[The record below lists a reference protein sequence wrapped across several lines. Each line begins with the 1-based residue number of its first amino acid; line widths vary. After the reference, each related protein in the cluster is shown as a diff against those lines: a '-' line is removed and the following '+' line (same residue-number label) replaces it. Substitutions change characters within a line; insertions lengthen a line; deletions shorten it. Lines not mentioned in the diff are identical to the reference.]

1 MNALKD
7 YVTNHLRLTCN
18 TVNDLS
24 NKLCVPNKA
33 EDLNLSAFNMITG
46 INKRKTIINYILCKS
61 NVNLLVESV
70 IQIKSGIPINV
81 DASVKTR

>member
-7 YVTNHLRLTCN
+7 YFTNHLRLICN

-24 NKLCVPNKA
+24 HKLCVPNKA

-46 INKRKTIINYILCKS
+46 INKWKTLINYILCKS

-81 DASVKTR
+81 DASVKIR